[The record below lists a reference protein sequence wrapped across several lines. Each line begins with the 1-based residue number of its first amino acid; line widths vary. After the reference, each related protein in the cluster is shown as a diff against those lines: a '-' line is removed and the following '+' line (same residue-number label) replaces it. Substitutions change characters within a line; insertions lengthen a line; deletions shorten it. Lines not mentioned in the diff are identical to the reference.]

1 MGKDTKEV
9 VTGLYKTRGAAAA
22 AVDRL
27 VQDGYH
33 SDDISVLMSDR
44 TKTKEFAIETGTEA
58 TKGAG
63 IGGAVGGTVGATL
76 AGIAAI
82 GTSLAIPGLGLV
94 IAGPVAAALAG
105 AGAGAATGGLVGMLV
120 GAGIP
125 EHHAKVY
132 DTGLREGGILVGVE
146 PKMNEDTKRLEQ
158 LMKESGAEGVRTEK

>member
-1 MGKDTKEV
+1 MSSEKNV
-9 VTGLYKTRGAAAA
+9 ITGIFKTRSAAAA

-27 VQDGYH
+27 MTSGYK

-44 TKTKEFAIETGTEA
+44 TKTKEFAIETGTQA

-76 AGIAAI
+76 AGIAAV

-125 EHHAKVY
+125 EHRAKVY
-132 DTGLREGGILVGVE
+132 DVGLREGGIMVGVE
-146 PKMNEDTKRLEQ
+146 SKTKQDVDRLES
-158 LMKESGAEGVRTEK
+158 LLEETGAENVHKE